1 MSSSSSSSEY
11 TSVHRDEG
19 GEPGNGRT
27 PGHSRPPLSLTAQP
41 TCLSPPLPGGRR
53 PRTGPPRR
61 AYPPPSHNAWRWRHG
76 SPRRAALRSQRAHS
90 SGWLPRCCCCSG
102 SPSRR
107 FPGKRISS
115 RQHFILSFLCG
126 TQRLLQCPCK
136 CLRCHCKH
144 LMQKWHQ

>member
-1 MSSSSSSSEY
+1 MSKMSSSSSSSEY
-11 TSVHRDEG
+11 TSAHRDEV

-27 PGHSRPPLSLTAQP
+27 PGHSRPPLARLP

-53 PRTGPPRR
+53 PRIVPPRR
-61 AYPPPSHNAWRWRHG
+61 ACLPPSHTAWRRHG
-76 SPRRAALRSQRAHS
+76 SPRRAALCSQRAHS

-115 RQHFILSFLCG
+115 RQRLILSFLCR
-126 TQRLLQCPCK
+126 TQHLLQCPCK

-144 LMQKWHQ
+144 LMQKGHQ